1 MRTLLYKSFFG
12 LLLLS
17 SMLACGHSDP
27 KTAGKSKVQTDCEPF
42 NGIYFWRT
50 TFNVSD
56 EEIGFLQKHK
66 VDRLYLRMFD
76 VDIAQQ
82 NLMSSDEPLPIAT
95 LIFPDSASTAQTTSL
110 VRDIVPVC
118 FITLPALKM
127 MKGRESEYAE
137 KIVQRM
143 LNMSSYHG
151 FRSKVTEVQIDCD
164 WTGQTEDLYFSLLNN
179 IKSLL
184 LKEKLSLSV
193 TVRLHQLRTSPPPV
207 DKGVL
212 MVYNTG
218 SITNPH
224 TENSILSLGDAAQYL
239 THSAVE
245 NYRLPLDYALPT
257 FSWGVWFSGDQY
269 MGILHRDDYSNPH
282 YYAMVDS
289 THYQVLHPHV
299 VEERTLQ
306 KGDIIRLEK
315 ANYHTAMQVKALLPF
330 NEQAP
335 ARLQSVILY
344 HLDANK
350 LNAYETKE
358 ITDLYRHSA
367 GN

>member
-1 MRTLLYKSFFG
+1 MRNLLYKSFFW
-12 LLLLS
+12 LLVVASLTG
-17 SMLACGHSDP
+17 CGHANPKATSKSDAP
-27 KTAGKSKVQTDCEPF
+27 SNSEPF

-50 TFNVSD
+50 TFNVSE
-56 EEIGFLQKHK
+56 EEISFLEKHE
-66 VDRLYLRMFD
+66 VNRLYLRMFD
-76 VDIAQQ
+76 VDITQH
-82 NLMSSDEPLPIAT
+82 NLLSSEEPLPIAT
-95 LIFPDSASTAQTTSL
+95 LIFPDSAITAQTTSL
-110 VRDIVPVC
+110 MRDIVPVC

-164 WTGQTEDLYFSLLNN
+164 WTGQTEDVYFALLNE
-179 IKSLL
+179 IKPLL
-184 LKEKLSLSV
+184 TKEQLSLSV
-193 TVRLHQLRTSPPPV
+193 TVRLHQLRTTPPPA

-218 SITNPH
+218 SIKNPH
-224 TENSILSLGDAAQYL
+224 TKNSILSLDDAAQYL
-239 THSAVE
+239 THTAVE
-245 NYRLPLDYALPT
+245 NYPLPLDYALPT
-257 FSWGVWFSGDQY
+257 FSWGVWFSGNQY

-289 THYQVLHPHV
+289 THYQVLHPHI

-306 KGDIIRLEK
+306 KGDIIRMEK
-315 ANYHTAMQVKALLPF
+315 SDYQTVMHVKALLPF
-330 NEQAP
+330 DEHTP
-335 ARLQSVILY
+335 AHMQNIILY

-350 LNAYETKE
+350 LNEYETEE